1 MDALFE
7 AKVALCIF
15 ERVVFR
21 IDLLPSA
28 LHVTRR
34 ADDRSDSPEASHLA
48 TCAVGEMSGVSDA
61 ELLLIGAQVFHKRL
75 SLHRRVGVF
84 IAPGTV
90 HGIQILGADGA
101 FRIADNVPLRLQE
114 QLNVVGVL
122 LHHLPVQLRL
132 QLKTTYSIES
142 GLRELLTDWYN
153 IDYVVEM
160 DNDKIQDMSPGKKA
174 LVLLRLLISLAES
187 KCPILI
193 DQPEDDLDNR
203 SIFDELITFIR
214 EKKVDRQIIT
224 VTHNANIVLGG
235 DAELVIVANQRGKN
249 SPNSQYQFEYRGG
262 SIENNSPV
270 MTDNNQ
276 PLLGILNQKG
286 MQEHICEIL
295 EGGEQAF
302 DLRRHKYHFINS

>member
-1 MDALFE
+1 M
-7 AKVALCIF
+7 
-15 ERVVFR
+15 
-21 IDLLPSA
+21 
-28 LHVTRR
+28 
-34 ADDRSDSPEASHLA
+34 
-48 TCAVGEMSGVSDA
+48 
-61 ELLLIGAQVFHKRL
+61 
-75 SLHRRVGVF
+75 
-84 IAPGTV
+84 
-90 HGIQILGADGA
+90 
-101 FRIADNVPLRLQE
+101 
-114 QLNVVGVL
+114 
-122 LHHLPVQLRL
+122 
-132 QLKTTYSIES
+132 
-142 GLRELLTDWYN
+142 
-153 IDYVVEM
+153 
-160 DNDKIQDMSPGKKA
+160 
-174 LVLLRLLISLAES
+174 LRLLISLAES

-249 SPNSQYQFEYRGG
+249 SPNFQYQFEYRGG